1 MKSYRVHVSMS
12 KYLVLLILSIVT
24 LIIEPTISEAR
35 GGFGGF
41 RGGGRSFGGRSFG
54 SSRSFGGSRNSNSF
68 SNRNNSSATRNNSF
82 GGSRSRSFTSGKDYQ
97 QRYGVPRKSQ
107 TMSMNNGRGGNSNYV
122 VHSYGGRGDGFM
134 AGYMM
139 GMIPW
144 YWHTPFHPAFY
155 YSQPVIVNGANGTR
169 EVYPGTFSIGSLL
182 LILLCLAGI
191 IFIIYAIIRSRRQQ
205 DFSTSS
211 FG

>member
-1 MKSYRVHVSMS
+1 MKPYQAPISVS
-12 KYLVLLILSIVT
+12 KYAVLLILSIVT
-24 LIIEPTISEAR
+24 LIIEPTITEAR

-41 RGGGRSFGGRSFG
+41 RAGGRSFGGRSFG

-68 SNRNNSSATRNNSF
+68 SSRNNSSASRNNSF
-82 GGSRSRSFTSGKDYQ
+82 GGSRSRSFMSGRDYQ
-97 QRYGVPRKSQ
+97 QRYGIPRKSQ
-107 TMSMNNGRGGNSNYV
+107 TMSMNNGRGGTSNYI

-155 YSQPVIVNGANGTR
+155 YSQPVIVNGENGTR

-182 LILLCLAGI
+182 LVFLFLAGI
-191 IFIIYAIIRSRRQQ
+191 LFIIYAVIKSRRQQ
-205 DFSTSS
+205 DFSSSS

>member
-1 MKSYRVHVSMS
+1 
-12 KYLVLLILSIVT
+12 
-24 LIIEPTISEAR
+24 
-35 GGFGGF
+35 
-41 RGGGRSFGGRSFG
+41 
-54 SSRSFGGSRNSNSF
+54 
-68 SNRNNSSATRNNSF
+68 
-82 GGSRSRSFTSGKDYQ
+82 
-97 QRYGVPRKSQ
+97 
-107 TMSMNNGRGGNSNYV
+107 MNNGRGGNSNYV

-182 LILLCLAGI
+182 LILLCLVSLIAETPLLVIIKLLQNLNMVLMVIPILFLLLLWLLNTGSAASVSSLLYLVPPATAFEAFLLFGEKVNTQGI
-191 IFIIYAIIRSRRQQ
+191 LGIGITALGVWLVIAN
-205 DFSTSS
+205 
-211 FG
+211 

>member
-24 LIIEPTISEAR
+24 LIIEPTITEAR

-41 RGGGRSFGGRSFG
+41 RGGGRSFG

-68 SNRNNSSATRNNSF
+68 SSRNNSF

-122 VHSYGGRGDGFM
+122 AHSYGGRGDGFM

-155 YSQPVIVNGANGTR
+155 YSQPVILNGANGTR
-169 EVYPGTFSIGSLL
+169 EVYPGTFSTGSLL
-182 LILLCLAGI
+182 LVLLCLAGI

-205 DFSTSS
+205 DFSSSS

>member
-24 LIIEPTISEAR
+24 LIIEPTITEAR

-41 RGGGRSFGGRSFG
+41 SGGGRSFG

-68 SNRNNSSATRNNSF
+68 SSRNNSF

-155 YSQPVIVNGANGTR
+155 YSQPVILNGANGTR
-169 EVYPGTFSIGSLL
+169 EVYPGTFSTGSLL
-182 LILLCLAGI
+182 LVLLCLAGI